1 MGRLLMD
8 IVQIAD
14 ADKIKLMNLL
24 LIADEQESMIN
35 KYLHRGKLYAL
46 YDGDLKSICVVTEE
60 SRGVFELKN
69 IATDPKYQR
78 MGYGQKLIFYLFE
91 IYKDLGTTL
100 FVGTGD
106 SPKIINFY
114 QKCGFVYSH
123 SVKNFFV
130 DNYDHPMFEDGKQ
143 LIDMIYLKKDL

>member
-1 MGRLLMD
+1 
-8 IVQIAD
+8 
-14 ADKIKLMNLL
+14 MNLL

>member
-1 MGRLLMD
+1 MD
-8 IVQIAD
+8 IVQITD
-14 ADKIKLMNLL
+14 ADKKNFMNLL
-24 LIADEQESMIN
+24 LIADEQENMIN
-35 KYLHRGKLYAL
+35 KYLYRGRMFAL
-46 YDGDLKSICVVTEE
+46 YEGDLKSVCVVTEE

-91 IYKDLGTTL
+91 VYKDLGTTM

-106 SPKIINFY
+106 SPKTINFY

-143 LIDMIYLKKDL
+143 LVDMIYLKKYL